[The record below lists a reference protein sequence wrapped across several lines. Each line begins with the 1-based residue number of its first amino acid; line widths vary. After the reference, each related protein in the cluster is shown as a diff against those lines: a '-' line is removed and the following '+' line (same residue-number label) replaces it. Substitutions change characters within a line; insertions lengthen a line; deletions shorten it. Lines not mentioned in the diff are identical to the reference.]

1 MRSDRRVVITGV
13 GALTPNGLGVSVFW
27 NSILEGAC
35 AARTVESFDAS
46 RFPTTFACEIQGFKP
61 EEHFSSKEIKRLD
74 RFVQLGL
81 LAAKEAIGDS
91 GIDAKT
97 ENPDRIG
104 VIIGSGIGGIA
115 TMEQEA
121 RALDIHSENPKVS
134 VFLIPKLIVN
144 MAAGEVA
151 IRYGFCGPN
160 LSQVTACATGTHA
173 IGDAMKIIQ
182 RDDAD
187 VMVAGGTEGAITPL
201 GFGGFCSMRALSR
214 RNDNPSR
221 ASRPFDLTR
230 DGFVMGEGAGI
241 VVLEELERAKK
252 RGAKIYAEVAGYG
265 LTADAYHI
273 TEPEPTGKGAR
284 RAMSMAI
291 SDAGLNP
298 EDVDYV
304 NAHGTSTKFND
315 RAETLAIK
323 GVFNDHARKLAISST
338 KSTTGHLLGAAGAV
352 ETIACAFAL
361 QRGIL
366 PPTAHYETPDPECD
380 LDYIPNTPRE
390 KQINVALNNAFG
402 FGGHNGCLI
411 LKKFPRA
418 G

>member
-13 GALTPNGLGVSVFW
+13 GAITPNGLGVTAFW
-27 NSILEGAC
+27 DAILEGKC
-35 AARTVESFDAS
+35 AARKVEGFDAS
-46 RFPTTFACEIQGFKP
+46 HFPTTFACEIQGYKA
-61 EEHFSSKEIKRLD
+61 EEHFSSKETKRLD
-74 RFVQLGL
+74 RFVQVALV
-81 LAAKEAIGDS
+81 AAKEAIADS
-91 GIDAKT
+91 GIGLQTADP
-97 ENPDRIG
+97 ERVG
-104 VIIGSGIGGIA
+104 VIIGSGIGGIW
-115 TMEQEA
+115 TLETEA

-182 RDDAD
+182 RHDAD
-187 VMVAGGTEGAITPL
+187 VMIAGGTEAAISPL
-201 GFGGFCSMRALSR
+201 GFGGFCSMKALSR

-221 ASRPFDLTR
+221 ASRPFDRDR

-241 VVLEELERAKK
+241 LVLEELEHAKK
-252 RGAKIYAEVAGYG
+252 RGAKIYAEVGGYG

-284 RAMSMAI
+284 RAMAMAI
-291 SDAGLNP
+291 ADAGLTP

-315 RAETLAIK
+315 RAETMAIK
-323 GVFNDHARKLAISST
+323 AVFKDHARKLPVSST

-352 ETIACAFAL
+352 ESIACAFAL
-361 QRGIL
+361 QRGVL
-366 PPTAHYETPDPECD
+366 PPTSHYETPDPECD

-390 KQINVALNNAFG
+390 KKIKVALNNAFG

-411 LKKFPRA
+411 LKQFP
-418 G
+418 